1 MRKTATIAL
10 LILLLSSL
18 AYPQS
23 QTPSKQRTADEDQP
37 IRISTQLI
45 QLDVVVVDK
54 KGQVV
59 KGLKKEDFELLES
72 GKRQPVEFFEYVEA
86 GKGKGRI
93 TIGGQPG
100 VPGAPPSSQGAGEGD
115 IGRIFAFVVDDLTI
129 RPDDLVFVRRMLTN
143 FVNNQMQATDL
154 VAIVRT
160 VGGKGLL
167 QQFTTDKQLLARAI
181 ESLTPTVHPLNSFNK
196 DVQGIKGPPRQV
208 NPEIDDG
215 RGAEL
220 AQQIEEAALAE
231 AYDDPLVRT
240 AGPSDD
246 TNKMMRS
253 YMSLGT
259 ASFVINSMR
268 QLPGR
273 KSLVLISAGL
283 PIIDQQAGT
292 ASGNVSHFINQ
303 LTDRATRAG
312 VAIHTLDIQGLSGQ
326 VGVARFTDTPGK
338 SMLDTM
344 GDAGSGTVG
353 LGRRPNETMLGN
365 SSLEAQ
371 MGLRRLAADTGG
383 IAVLNRNNFDD
394 GLGKILDANEGYYL
408 LAYTPQDP
416 KFDGKFRKV
425 EIKVKGEGLKVY
437 SRRGYFARE
446 EKPAVAATKQDEILT
461 AVRSPLARLDVE
473 MEAMLLYKSMPPDK
487 GAIDIHLVIDSKKLQ
502 FEQSGDKQQASLD
515 IAAFVFDERGEARGG
530 FSETVNAN
538 LSADEY
544 ARISKGGFLY
554 SANTTLPTGVYQV
567 RFAVRDNKSGRI
579 GTMSRYIEVPDLSKG
594 KFFASS
600 LLMGSVPSNDTKATT
615 PTPVTADRQISKK
628 NDLRYAAVIYNAK
641 QKDGKAQVRTQL
653 MISQGGKVIFKEAEE
668 MLSGGTA
675 TQMIKVGQLGL
686 SRVPLGRY
694 TLTLVITDLL
704 AEKKSQIITRS
715 MDFIVTQ

>member
-1 MRKTATIAL
+1 MRRSVNIAL
-10 LILLLSSL
+10 LIMVLIGV
-18 AYPQS
+18 AYPQA
-23 QTPSKQRTADEDQP
+23 QPQPQPQARPQKGDDDQP
-37 IRISTQLI
+37 IRITTQLI
-45 QLDVVVVDK
+45 QLDAVVVDK

-59 KGLKKEDFELLES
+59 KGLKREDFEIVEG

-93 TIGGQPG
+93 SISTQAG
-100 VPGAPPSSQGAGEGD
+100 VPGAPPSAQGASEGD

-129 RPDDLVFVRRMLTN
+129 RPDDLVYVRRMLSN
-143 FVNNQMQATDL
+143 FVTNQMQATDL

-167 QQFTTDKQLLARAI
+167 QQFTTDKQLLGRAI
-181 ESLTPTVHPLNSFNK
+181 ESLTPTIHPLNSYTK
-196 DVQGIKGPPRQV
+196 DNDQRLSGARPPS
-208 NPEIDDG
+208 
-215 RGAEL
+215 L
-220 AQQIEEAALAE
+220 AAPDANEQRDLGLSATGGFG
-231 AYDDPLVRT
+231 DDPLESRVNY
-240 AGPSDD
+240 GED
-246 TNKMMRS
+246 TNRMMRS

-259 ASFVINSMR
+259 ASFVIDSMR

-283 PIIDQQAGT
+283 PILDQQAGT
-292 ASGNVSHFINQ
+292 AAGNVSHFINQ
-303 LTDRATRAG
+303 LTDKATRAG

-338 SMLDTM
+338 SMM
-344 GDAGSGTVG
+344 GGVGDNATVG
-353 LGRRPNETMLGN
+353 LGRQPDEAMLGGSAIEN
-365 SSLEAQ
+365 Q

-383 IAVLNRNNFDD
+383 IAILNRNNFDE
-394 GLGKILDANEGYYL
+394 GLGKIIDANEGYYL

-416 KFDGKFRKV
+416 KFDGKFRRV
-425 EIKVKGEGLKVY
+425 EIKVKGDGLKVY

-446 EKPAVAATKQDEILT
+446 EKAPVASTKQDEILT
-461 AVRSPLARLDVE
+461 AVRAPLAKLDVE
-473 MEAMLLYKSMPPDK
+473 MDAMMLYKAMPPDK
-487 GAIDIHLVIDSKKLQ
+487 GAIDMHLVIDSKKLQ
-502 FEQSGDKQQASLD
+502 FEPAGDKQQASLD
-515 IAAFVFDERGEARGG
+515 IAGFVFDERGEVRGG

-538 LSADEY
+538 LSAEEY
-544 ARISKGGFLY
+544 NRISKGGFTY

-600 LLMGSVPSNDTKATT
+600 LLLGAVPSNDTKATT
-615 PTPVTADRQISKK
+615 PTPVAADRQISRT

-641 QKDGKAQVRTQL
+641 QKDGKAQIKTQL
-653 MISQGGKVIFKEAEE
+653 MISQGGKVIFKEPEE
-668 MLSGGTA
+668 MLAGASGA
-675 TQMIKVGQLGL
+675 QVIKVGQLGL

-694 TLTLVITDLL
+694 TLSLVITDTL
-704 AEKKSQIITRS
+704 ADKKSQTVTRS